1 MYQFWDRQFVKQKYG
16 VWVPTLKSLTIYWK
30 EKSQYIMMANNKKI
44 IISTFLSTSQYLSF
58 LICKTE

>member
-30 EKSQYIMMANNKKI
+30 EKSQDIMMAAAATAK
-44 IISTFLSTSQYLSF
+44 
-58 LICKTE
+58 